1 MDTPKYHSIP
11 TYMNSL
17 DYSDTGAYPHIYFL
31 YDFMEL
37 SGSIFAL

>member
-11 TYMNSL
+11 TYMDSL
-17 DYSDTGAYPHIYFL
+17 DYSDTGNYPNIYFL